1 MFVFNETF
9 EKYKELLEADACV
22 FIKGSH
28 SNREEDIGA
37 LKVVAGDIYPLDQV
51 RKKLSHNVN
60 ILLDA
65 SQTDD
70 TLFDDLKN
78 LILANEGSCRLLIH
92 LKAENGSLQ
101 RIRASHI
108 CVTYTHEF
116 LHKLRETFGEKNVWI
131 S

>member
-1 MFVFNETF
+1 M
-9 EKYKELLEADACV
+9 
-22 FIKGSH
+22 
-28 SNREEDIGA
+28 
-37 LKVVAGDIYPLDQV
+37 VAGDIYPLDQV

-60 ILLDA
+60 ILLDS

-70 TLFDDLKN
+70 TIFDDLKKI
-78 LILANEGSCRLLIH
+78 ILANECSCRLLIH
-92 LKAENGSLQ
+92 LKSENGSLQ

-108 CVTYTHEF
+108 CVTSTHEF